1 MPTTAEKGV
10 YVVDDDEAVRR
21 FLRGLIQ
28 SVGLNVET
36 YATAQ
41 EFLAAYQAGSPGC
54 LLLDI
59 RMPGM
64 SGLELQA
71 ELKRRKVDLPVIIL
85 TGHGDVKVAVHAMK
99 AGAVDFIEKPFNN
112 ELLLQSIQNAIA
124 GSLRSGSIR
133 IRRQEIMQRLGALTT
148 RERQVLD
155 LVAAGETNK
164 GVARH
169 LGISE
174 KTVEIHRAKVM
185 EKMRAK
191 SLAELV
197 KMAGILEAE

>member
-1 MPTTAEKGV
+1 VPTTAEKGV

>member
-1 MPTTAEKGV
+1 MTTEKTV

-21 FLRGLIQ
+21 FLRGLIE
-28 SVGLNVET
+28 SIGLGVKT
-36 YATAQ
+36 YASAQ
-41 EFLAAYQAGSPGC
+41 EFLDGYEVGSPGC

-59 RMPGM
+59 RMPDM

-71 ELKRRKVDLPVIIL
+71 ELRRREIGKPVIIL

-112 ELLLQSIQNAIA
+112 ELLLHGIQKAVV
-124 GSLRSGSIR
+124 GSLHSSGTR
-133 IRRQEIMQRLGALTT
+133 VRRQEILHRLETLTT
-148 RERQVLD
+148 RERQVLG
-155 LVAAGETNK
+155 LVVAGETNT

-169 LGISE
+169 LGISD

-185 EKMRAK
+185 EKMQAK

-197 KMAGILEAE
+197 KMATVLEVK

>member
-1 MPTTAEKGV
+1 MTAEKSV
-10 YVVDDDEAVRR
+10 YVVDDDEAIRR
-21 FLRGLIQ
+21 FLRGLIL
-28 SVGLNVET
+28 SVGLRVET
-36 YATAQ
+36 HATAQ
-41 EFLAAYQAGSPGC
+41 EFLDAYEAGSPGC

-71 ELKRRKVDLPVIIL
+71 ELKRRKIDLPVIIL

-124 GSLRSGSIR
+124 DSLRSDSIR
-133 IRRQEIMQRLGALTT
+133 IKRQEIMQRLEALTT

-155 LVAAGETNK
+155 LVATGETNK
-164 GVARH
+164 GVARR

-197 KMAGILEAE
+197 KMAGVLETE

>member
-1 MPTTAEKGV
+1 MTTEKTV

-21 FLRGLIQ
+21 FLRGLIG
-28 SVGLNVET
+28 SIGLGVKT
-36 YATAQ
+36 YASAQ
-41 EFLAAYQAGSPGC
+41 EFLDGYEVGSPGC

-59 RMPGM
+59 RMPDM

-71 ELKRRKVDLPVIIL
+71 ELRRREIDIPVIIL

-112 ELLLQSIQNAIA
+112 ELLLHAIQKAVA
-124 GSLRSGSIR
+124 GSLHSSGTR
-133 IRRQEIMQRLGALTT
+133 VRRQEILQRLETLTT
-148 RERQVLD
+148 RERQVLG
-155 LVAAGETNK
+155 LVVAGETNK
-164 GVARH
+164 GAARR

-185 EKMRAK
+185 EKMQAK

-197 KMAGILEAE
+197 KMATVLELE

>member
-1 MPTTAEKGV
+1 MTTEKTV

-21 FLRGLIQ
+21 FLRGLIE
-28 SVGLNVET
+28 SIGLEVKA
-36 YATAQ
+36 YASAQ
-41 EFLAAYQAGSPGC
+41 EFLDGYEVGSPGC

-59 RMPGM
+59 RMPDM

-71 ELKRRKVDLPVIIL
+71 ELRRREIDIPVIIL

-112 ELLLQSIQNAIA
+112 ELLLHAIQKAVA
-124 GSLRSGSIR
+124 GSLHSTGARV
-133 IRRQEIMQRLGALTT
+133 RRQELLQRLETLTT
-148 RERQVLD
+148 RERQVLG
-155 LVAAGETNK
+155 LVVAGETNK
-164 GVARH
+164 GAARR

-185 EKMRAK
+185 EKMQAK

-197 KMAGILEAE
+197 KMATVLELE

>member
-1 MPTTAEKGV
+1 MTTEKTV

-21 FLRGLIQ
+21 FLRGLIG
-28 SVGLNVET
+28 SIGLGVKA
-36 YATAQ
+36 YASAQ
-41 EFLAAYQAGSPGC
+41 EFLDGYEAGSPGC

-59 RMPGM
+59 RMPDM

-71 ELKRRKVDLPVIIL
+71 ELRKREIDIPVIIL

-112 ELLLQSIQNAIA
+112 ELLLHGIQKVIA
-124 GSLRSGSIR
+124 GSLHASGTR
-133 IRRQEIMQRLGALTT
+133 VRRQEILQRVETLTT
-148 RERQVLD
+148 RERQVLG

-185 EKMRAK
+185 EKMQAK

-197 KMAGILEAE
+197 KMAVLLEVE

>member
-1 MPTTAEKGV
+1 MTIEKTV
-10 YVVDDDEAVRR
+10 YVVDDDEAIRR
-21 FLRGLIQ
+21 FLRGLIR
-28 SVGLNVET
+28 SVGLRVET

-41 EFLAAYQAGSPGC
+41 EFLDVYQAGSSGC

-59 RMPGM
+59 RMPDM

-71 ELKRRKVDLPVIIL
+71 ELKRREIDLPVIIL
-85 TGHGDVKVAVHAMK
+85 TGHGDVRVAVHAMK

-112 ELLLQSIQNAIA
+112 ELLLHGIQKAIA
-124 GSLRSGSIR
+124 DSLRSGVTR
-133 IRRQEIMQRLGALTT
+133 VRRQEILQRRDTLTT
-148 RERQVLD
+148 REREVLGM
-155 LVAAGETNK
+155 VVTGETNK

-185 EKMRAK
+185 EKMQAK
-191 SLAELV
+191 SLADLV
-197 KMAGILEAE
+197 RITSVLDSD

>member
-1 MPTTAEKGV
+1 MTTEKTV

-21 FLRGLIQ
+21 FLRGLIG
-28 SVGLNVET
+28 SIGLGVKT
-36 YATAQ
+36 YASAQ
-41 EFLAAYQAGSPGC
+41 EFLDGYEVGSPGC

-59 RMPGM
+59 RMPDM

-71 ELKRRKVDLPVIIL
+71 ELRRREIDIPVIIL

-112 ELLLQSIQNAIA
+112 EFLLHAIQKVLAD
-124 GSLRSGSIR
+124 SLHSSGTR
-133 IRRQEIMQRLGALTT
+133 VRRQEILQRLETLTT
-148 RERQVLD
+148 RERQVLG
-155 LVAAGETNK
+155 LVVAGETNK
-164 GVARH
+164 GAARR

-185 EKMRAK
+185 EKMQAK

-197 KMAGILEAE
+197 KMATVLELE

>member
-1 MPTTAEKGV
+1 MTTEKTV

-21 FLRGLIQ
+21 FLRGLIG
-28 SVGLNVET
+28 SIGLGVKT
-36 YATAQ
+36 YASAQ
-41 EFLAAYQAGSPGC
+41 EFLDGYEAGSPGC

-59 RMPGM
+59 RMPDM

-71 ELKRRKVDLPVIIL
+71 ELRRREIDIPVIIL

-99 AGAVDFIEKPFNN
+99 AGALDFIEKPFNN
-112 ELLLQSIQNAIA
+112 ELLLHAIQKAVA
-124 GSLRSGSIR
+124 GSLHSSGAR
-133 IRRQEIMQRLGALTT
+133 VRRQELLQRLETLTT
-148 RERQVLD
+148 RERQVLG
-155 LVAAGETNK
+155 LVVAGETNK

-185 EKMRAK
+185 EKMQAK

-197 KMAGILEAE
+197 KMAAVLELE